1 MGPLARSFPA
11 PKARKARGSKLE
23 PEATPASIILN
34 APLKK
39 PAIPLLL
46 GLHKVWQKRSES
58 FLDRISQLEATVAN
72 LESEQADLNAKF
84 QEAMQKIGDLEW
96 DHRTKKARIDE
107 LEEELND
114 VRTAFQH
121 RIDETKGRL
130 RGFLEGEL
138 SRWVQNASEAADMD
152 PPRVR
157 VIQER
162 LQSMF
167 SAINRE
173 AKWLQSLD

>member
-1 MGPLARSFPA
+1 M
-11 PKARKARGSKLE
+11 
-23 PEATPASIILN
+23 
-34 APLKK
+34 
-39 PAIPLLL
+39 
-46 GLHKVWQKRSES
+46 
-58 FLDRISQLEATVAN
+58 
-72 LESEQADLNAKF
+72 
-84 QEAMQKIGDLEW
+84 
-96 DHRTKKARIDE
+96 HRTKKARIDE

>member
-1 MGPLARSFPA
+1 MNNDNYQLVADQLLRFSVAKGSKPKSELVGVFLLLAYHRGWLPEEDVIGLLARSFPA

-96 DHRTKKARIDE
+96 DAQDQE
-107 LEEELND
+107 
-114 VRTAFQH
+114 
-121 RIDETKGRL
+121 
-130 RGFLEGEL
+130 
-138 SRWVQNASEAADMD
+138 SAD
-152 PPRVR
+152 
-157 VIQER
+157 
-162 LQSMF
+162 
-167 SAINRE
+167 
-173 AKWLQSLD
+173 